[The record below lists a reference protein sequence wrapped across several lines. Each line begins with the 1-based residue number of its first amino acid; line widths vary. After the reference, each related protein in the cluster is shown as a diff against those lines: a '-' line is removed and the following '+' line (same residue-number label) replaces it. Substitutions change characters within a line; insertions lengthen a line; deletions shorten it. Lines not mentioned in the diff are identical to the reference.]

1 MSTTM
6 IMNCLSPC
14 TDPEMSGLLMA
25 GMKTTRLAEE
35 MMELSIATQARGQK
49 VVGLVH
55 EIQGAFSGL
64 NRKLN
69 AASFQAVMNT
79 LNGDK
84 MKDAI
89 ATAREMDDLALN
101 CLNKSSQM
109 KETMVQGT
117 RSLQGTAKGDG
128 SECDTDSDTSEHELS
143 DLEADIVEIEQC
155 NKDIHTM
162 TVFSAA
168 KKGTRAFQVLGDKAG
183 VIQKTFERIQE
194 LCASITMASQTVVSE
209 NCCSQLKAGINTVKS
224 MLNSAKLTNLVVRLT
239 EAAKRLIH
247 AMKSLVLVAFEKFQD
262 FAEQFQAGRKIKN
275 WVHGFKEQGA
285 KLLDGVQPDRNGQNL
300 RGE

>member
-1 MSTTM
+1 
-6 IMNCLSPC
+6 
-14 TDPEMSGLLMA
+14 
-25 GMKTTRLAEE
+25 
-35 MMELSIATQARGQK
+35 
-49 VVGLVH
+49 
-55 EIQGAFSGL
+55 
-64 NRKLN
+64 
-69 AASFQAVMNT
+69 
-79 LNGDK
+79 
-84 MKDAI
+84 
-89 ATAREMDDLALN
+89 MDDLALN

-128 SECDTDSDTSEHELS
+128 SECGDTDSDTSEHELS
-143 DLEADIVEIEQC
+143 DLEADIIEIEQC

-224 MLNSAKLTNLVVRLT
+224 MLNSAKLT
-239 EAAKRLIH
+239 IH